1 MRRSAMTWMDSGG
14 PVTSELT
21 LLVLRLGFLLLLWL
35 FVFAIVYA
43 LRSDLFGQRVRKLQP
58 SSDAASPVS
67 TSPTSGGSPSIG
79 GGSPVGAGSP
89 LGAAAASAP
98 LFAAHAPVS
107 AAAAA
112 EPNALAPSFGREI
125 ATAGVAQ
132 RLVIT
137 SGAKAGAEFPLG
149 RDEITIGR
157 SSDSAIV
164 IRDDYTSTHHARL
177 MLWNDQWMLQ
187 DLDSTNGTFLD
198 GVRVAVP
205 TPIPLNTPVKIGST
219 SFELRR

>member
-1 MRRSAMTWMDSGG
+1 S
-14 PVTSELT
+14 PV
-21 LLVLRLGFLLLLWL
+21 
-35 FVFAIVYA
+35 
-43 LRSDLFGQRVRKLQP
+43 
-58 SSDAASPVS
+58 VS
-67 TSPTSGGSPSIG
+67 TSSTSGGSPRNGVSSSNG
-79 GGSPVGAGSP
+79 SGSPFGAGSP
-89 LGAAAASAP
+89 LGTPAAAAAP

-137 SGAKAGAEFPLG
+137 SGAKAGAESPLG

-205 TPIPLNTPVKIGST
+205 TPIPLNTPV
-219 SFELRR
+219 